1 MVKPNQNKIK
11 NLQEQKKKMK
21 ERIKQRKQEAD
32 KQQQKK
38 IQQQQKK
45 IQQRKKE
52 VQRRIEK
59 EKNKKLEQQ
68 RLEQEKKKKLE
79 KKKFGI
85 IYNFTYD
92 AENSI
97 NALTNLAFFINRTL
111 DNTLWKKPR
120 DRNKKLF
127 YIFILNSK
135 LGGFTIPKFKN
146 VAIIENYNNDPLPPD
161 NLFMDRFKI
170 EVENIVTV
178 DSSFSGPFINP
189 NPNTFWFDSL
199 PSYNI
204 EELSPI
210 FSKTT
215 PTTIHD
221 INTLLKWENP
231 ADEDVLPLPGTNYA
245 IFCHYD
251 ENNIIQ
257 DYVFTEL
264 QCLKKLGY
272 KILFNSTSSKLSNE
286 SDLYDLV
293 DKINYIENIS
303 VGTEFNI
310 LYKSLTELENESV
323 TFDNILFVND
333 SVMFPT
339 NGLASMRET
348 IINMQIHD
356 IWGHWDEYMPTSKL
370 QFIYSCFYHFKF
382 SVSKDIINYLEE
394 WLPKCNNRTEY
405 INYVEWRMP
414 NYLFSK
420 SHNIGSVI
428 VFNSLNIKNPT
439 FNKIITHSP
448 SVIGRW
454 IFRPE
459 TFAIKF
465 KYILYFLNKNSQYL
479 TPQFWYLTRF
489 LYVGENE
496 INYYHKE
503 KSGLYISR
511 NY

>member
-1 MVKPNQNKIK
+1 MVKPNQNKNKTI
-11 NLQEQKKKMK
+11 QEQKKKMK
-21 ERIKQRKQEAD
+21 EKIK
-32 KQQQKK
+32 
-38 IQQQQKK
+38 
-45 IQQRKKE
+45 QRKKE
-52 VQRRIEK
+52 VEKRMNK
-59 EKNKKLEQQ
+59 EKTKKIERKRMEQEKKK
-68 RLEQEKKKKLE
+68 RMEQEKKKKFE
-79 KKKFGI
+79 KKNFGI

-135 LGGFTIPKFKN
+135 LEGFIIPKFN
-146 VAIIENYNNDPLPPD
+146 NIAIIENYNNDPLAPD
-161 NLFMDRFKI
+161 NLFMDRFRI
-170 EVENIVTV
+170 EVENMLII
-178 DSSFSGPFINP
+178 DSSYSGPFINP

-199 PSYNI
+199 PSYTI
-204 EELSPI
+204 EELNPI

-215 PTTIHD
+215 PTTIND
-221 INTLLKWENP
+221 INILLKWENP
-231 ADEDVLPLPGTNYA
+231 AEEDVLPLPGTNYS

-264 QCLKKLGY
+264 HCLKKLGY
-272 KILFNSTSSKLSNE
+272 KIIFNTTSSKLSNE
-286 SDLYDLV
+286 NMLYDLV
-293 DKINYIENIS
+293 EKINYIENIS

-310 LYKSLTELENESV
+310 LYKTLTDLENECMKY
-323 TFDNILFVND
+323 DNILFVND
-333 SVMFPT
+333 SVLFPT
-339 NGLASMRET
+339 NGLANMKET
-348 IINMQIHD
+348 IINMQSHD

-382 SVSKDIINYLEE
+382 SVVGDIITYLEE
-394 WLPKCNNRTEY
+394 WLPKCNNRIEY
-405 INYVEWRMP
+405 INFVEWRMP
-414 NYLFSK
+414 NYLFK
-420 SHNIGSVI
+420 NNHNIGSVI
-428 VFNSLNIKNPT
+428 VFNSLNIKYPI

-448 SVIGRW
+448 PVIGRW

-465 KYILYFLNKNSQYL
+465 KYILYFLNKNSNNL

-503 KSGLYISR
+503 KSGLYISKV
-511 NY
+511 Y